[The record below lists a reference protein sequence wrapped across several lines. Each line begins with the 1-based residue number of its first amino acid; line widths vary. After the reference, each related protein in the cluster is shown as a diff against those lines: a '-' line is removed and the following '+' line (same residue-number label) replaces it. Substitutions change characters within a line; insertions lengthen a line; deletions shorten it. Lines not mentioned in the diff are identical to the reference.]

1 MIKPPFESSY
11 LGLSNEFLI
20 IKIQSLDAEID
31 QNIFKYSV
39 WSNSV
44 NIGATD
50 IKQPPFE
57 SSRWDESNDIKIIEI
72 QSLDVEIICI
82 KYNIFHYDN
91 FVNIDATGMKRQ
103 SFEFSR
109 REESN
114 AAKIIEIQSLDAE
127 IIAKHIF
134 ILRCT
139 KLYNIMLMNF
149 LITKARSARTPNSL
163 YRGVTVLSLM
173 ARVYLVIQATTSG
186 NFLGVIFT

>member
-1 MIKPPFESSY
+1 MIKPPFESSH

-44 NIGATD
+44 NIDATD

-72 QSLDVEIICI
+72 QSLDVEIIGI

-91 FVNIDATGMKRQ
+91 FVNIDVTGMKHLP
-103 SFEFSR
+103 FESTQWD
-109 REESN
+109 ESN
-114 AAKIIEIQSLDAE
+114 AAKIIEITRCWDNCKNVFLFYVVQNY
-127 IIAKHIF
+127 II
-134 ILRCT
+134 LC
-139 KLYNIMLMNF
+139 
-149 LITKARSARTPNSL
+149 
-163 YRGVTVLSLM
+163 
-173 ARVYLVIQATTSG
+173 
-186 NFLGVIFT
+186 